1 MCVGSHSSKKRT
13 SDLLE
18 QELQRFESHTVWM
31 SAIDGSSEI
40 LDFLYCFVIMSWVK
54 KS

>member
-1 MCVGSHSSKKRT
+1 MCVGCHSSKKRT

-31 SAIDGSSEI
+31 SAMMVLQKFWIFFIVSPLCHG
-40 LDFLYCFVIMSWVK
+40 
-54 KS
+54 